1 MNLEYT
7 IKEQEQIAKSM
18 KTMSLILQKRIDAS
32 MSCPR
37 TPEEVKEQR
46 CNDWRQEIA
55 TNNLIEAKAQFKVQR
70 AIKDLQSSHKEA
82 TS

>member
-1 MNLEYT
+1 MNLEYS
-7 IKEQEQIAKSM
+7 IKEEEQIAKIM

-37 TPEEVKEQR
+37 TAEEVKEQR
-46 CNDWRQEIA
+46 CDEWRQEIA

-70 AIKDLQSSHKEA
+70 AIKALQSSQKQA